1 MAQQP
6 LVGQSLLTV
15 EVSRSYSDT
24 PHSVGQ
30 DLYLTTHNT
39 HNRQTSMPPVGFEP
53 AIPGSE
59 RLQTH
64 PLDRAASGFVHTHT
78 HTVRCWYRDELRRL
92 SRYSN
97 YSTDCTTEVSWFDCL
112 LHNIQTRSEVR
123 PVAYPSGTGVPSLG
137 IRQPDREAG
146 HSVPSTSN
154 LPMSVAR
161 SVCLSVCL
169 VAQLHSV
176 SMGGCLGPTARL
188 AILENGVR
196 TPAGATDPFST
207 MGAGVPFPGGI
218 KRPERECCY

>member
-161 SVCLSVCL
+161 SVCLIRCSAAL
-169 VAQLHSV
+169 SLNGGLFGPHSQAGNFGERG
-176 SMGGCLGPTARL
+176 SNSSRGNRSLLYNGCRGPFPRGDKT
-188 AILENGVR
+188 
-196 TPAGATDPFST
+196 AGA
-207 MGAGVPFPGGI
+207 
-218 KRPERECCY
+218 